1 MRIALF
7 LPVLLAACGDDGD
20 QPPLSDAIT
29 LQCPTPGNLPF
40 RLDSRGFQRTTNQAL
55 SDRSP
60 RFKDEASD
68 VLGNP
73 DGVVATVY
81 LENAAAPVAGIHY
94 EGLKARTR
102 AEQGLSSDP
111 FPGEAVSLWFHD
123 EDAAAWLMLDRATTD
138 DEGHY
143 DFATGDFLAPNGAPV
158 FAVLEAD
165 GSCASH
171 RNFLLPSGSQF
182 VVMDIDGTLTI
193 DDDQI
198 LMQVADGTYVP
209 ETMIGAAALAQAWDA
224 KGYPIIYLT
233 ARDNLFDAET
243 RTWLDQLAFPP
254 GAVITANSTA
264 PADVYKTAW
273 LERMIADFG
282 WVPYAAYGNAETDIT
297 AYANAQIP
305 LDRTFII
312 GPNAGNGGTVAIPNG
327 DYTEH
332 LTAFV
337 AAQPDN

>member
-1 MRIALF
+1 VRIVL
-7 LPVLLAACGDDGD
+7 LVPLLLAACGDDGD

-40 RLDSRGFQRTTNQAL
+40 RLDSRGFQRGTNQTLA
-55 SDRSP
+55 DRSP

-68 VLGNP
+68 VLGT
-73 DGVVATVY
+73 DGAVATVY
-81 LENAAAPVAGIHY
+81 LPNDAPPVGAIHY
-94 EGLKARTR
+94 EGIKARTR
-102 AEQGLSSDP
+102 AAQGLSSDP
-111 FPGEAVSLWFHD
+111 LPGETVSLWFYDD
-123 EDAAAWLMLDRATTD
+123 EAAAWLMLDRGTTD
-138 DEGHY
+138 DDGRY
-143 DFATGDFLAPNGAPV
+143 DFDVGDFLAPNAAPI
-158 FAVLEAD
+158 FSVLEAD
-165 GSCASH
+165 GSCTSH
-171 RNFLLPSGSQF
+171 RNFLLPSGAQF

-224 KGYPIIYLT
+224 KGYPIVYLT

-264 PADVYKTAW
+264 SADVYKTAW
-273 LERMIADFG
+273 LDRMIGDFG
-282 WVPYAAYGNAETDIT
+282 WVPFAAYGNADTDIT
-297 AYANAQIP
+297 AYANVAIP

-332 LTAFV
+332 IATFV